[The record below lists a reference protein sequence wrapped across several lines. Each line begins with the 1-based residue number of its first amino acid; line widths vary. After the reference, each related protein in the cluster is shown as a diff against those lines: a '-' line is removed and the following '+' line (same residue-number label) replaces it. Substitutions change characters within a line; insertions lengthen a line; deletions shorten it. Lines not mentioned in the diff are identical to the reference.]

1 MKTVGKCMVG
11 RYALCSIAMM
21 MFTLLGCNKKD
32 VLKPDVPASVS
43 AVVSAMVQQ
52 EDAKGSVIRTADA
65 GDEQMVKEVVRL
77 TGQGKYKVGET
88 VKIAAGVKDG
98 YTLVGYYFRYTK
110 DYDSKRYPIDRAKL
124 LKANTDGGLAFVVQA
139 DITVIA
145 VVQKKE
151 TLPVPE
157 NPKEDDEP
165 LIQKEPFRLIP
176 SVDVRYWKEQNQK
189 AWDMIYPKI
198 VRLSEKE
205 EWEMIERY
213 DWDLMR
219 LHPELEEVLHTD
231 TIYSGETNLISY
243 WINIRQARAAVNRD
257 PSQAIRMAYALA
269 DLSGNIVQIY
279 PPFRQD
285 TSGKNVSYPVYVDL
299 PEGDYIQKVLIQ
311 IPEDP
316 DKWYDLRLH
325 DTLKEYQLYGRFY
338 SIKEKIDKNERFYKY
353 LPTLPNPNSYFVY
366 YKLPKDLLWWNDET
380 ITRHVVERKSVGKAP
395 IPGWTNT
402 HFFNPDGTERRYGSM
417 AAVFLESVDKIFT
430 AKMTL
435 SNKSNAYRKGTI
447 HAMVV
452 RKTWIAQNRDIFEKL
467 YLAGNNSQ
475 TGEYD
480 NRIEDMYSAGSTQ
493 VVFKGEENKAITLAL
508 KCTQRIEGFIALPG
522 AKNFLVF
529 YWQPEGEDKL
539 YFMTQDFSKVM
550 NRLQERTDVPFGEFW
565 AGSNNGV
572 DDQTRNIDWL
582 DGTNNYQPIIGPN
595 VLYEEFQTWLDGNGV
610 YIG

>member
-1 MKTVGKCMVG
+1 MKTNHTIPIGTLVLFLFL
-11 RYALCSIAMM
+11 ALS
-21 MFTLLGCNKKD
+21 GCRKSD
-32 VLKPDVPASVS
+32 VRQPYSPVEV
-43 AVVSAMVQQ
+43 VVSAMVQL
-52 EDAKGSVIRTADA
+52 EDVDGSVIRTADA
-65 GDEQMVKEVVRL
+65 GDEQMLKEVVRL

-88 VKIAAGVKDG
+88 VKIAAGVKDD
-98 YTLVGYYFRYTK
+98 YTLLGYYFRYTK
-110 DYDSKRYPIDRAKL
+110 DYDAKKYPIERAKL
-124 LKANTDGGLAFVVQA
+124 LKANTDGELAFVVQA

-157 NPKEDDEP
+157 EPKEDDEP
-165 LIQKEPFRLIP
+165 LIQKEPFKLIS
-176 SVDVRYWKEQNQK
+176 SVDVAYWKAQNQK

-198 VRLSEKE
+198 VRLSEE
-205 EWEMIERY
+205 AEWEMIERY
-213 DWDLMR
+213 DWDLER
-219 LHPELEEVLHTD
+219 LYPSLEEILHTD
-231 TIYSGETNLISY
+231 TIYSGETNLMSNI
-243 WINIRQARAAVNRD
+243 IQIRQARAAVNRD

-269 DLSGNIVQIY
+269 DKSGNIVQIY

-285 TSGKNVSYPVYVDL
+285 TSGRHCRYPVYVDL

-316 DKWYDLRLH
+316 DRWYDLRLH
-325 DTLKEYQLYGRFY
+325 DTLEESNVSAYGWFY
-338 SIKEKIDKNERFYKY
+338 SNKNRIDKNERFYKY
-353 LPTLPNPNSYFVY
+353 LPTLPNSNSYFVY

-380 ITRHVVERKSVGKAP
+380 ITRHVVERKSVDKAP

-402 HFFNPDGTERRYGSM
+402 HFFNPDGTERRYGSLS
-417 AAVFLESVDKIFT
+417 AVFLESVDKIFT

-467 YLAGNNSQ
+467 YLAVNRSEV
-475 TGEYD
+475 GEYD
-480 NRIEDMYSAGSTQ
+480 NRIEDMYNAGNAQ
-493 VVFKGEENKAITLAL
+493 VIFRGEENKEITLGI
-508 KCTQRIEGFIALPG
+508 KCTERTPASIAVPG
-522 AKNFLVF
+522 HDNYLVF
-529 YWQPEGEDKL
+529 YWQPEGENKL

-595 VLYEEFQTWLDGNGV
+595 VLYEEFQTWLNGNGV
-610 YIG
+610 WIE

>member
-1 MKTVGKCMVG
+1 MKTNHTIPMGTLVLFSVL
-11 RYALCSIAMM
+11 AL
-21 MFTLLGCNKKD
+21 FGCRKSD
-32 VLKPDVPASVS
+32 VRQPDVPVEV
-43 AVVSAMVQQ
+43 VVSAMVQL

-65 GDEQMVKEVVRL
+65 GDAQMVKEVVSL

-88 VKIAAGVKDG
+88 AKIATGVKED
-98 YTLVGYYFRYTK
+98 YTLLGYYFRYTK

-124 LKANTDGGLAFVVQA
+124 LKANADGGLAFVVQA

-151 TLPVPE
+151 ALPTPGE
-157 NPKEDDEP
+157 PKEDDEP

-198 VRLSEKE
+198 VRLSEEE

-269 DLSGNIVQIY
+269 DKSGNIVQIY

-299 PEGDYIQKVLIQ
+299 PEGDYTQKVLIQ

-325 DTLKEYQLYGRFY
+325 DTLKEYQLYGEFY
-338 SIKEKIDKNERFYKY
+338 RIKEKIDKNERFYKY

-380 ITRHVVERKSVGKAP
+380 ITRHVVERKTVDEAP

-402 HFFNPDGTERRYGSM
+402 HFFNPDGTEMRYGVLANM
-417 AAVFLESVDKIFT
+417 GLKKNDGGQL
-430 AKMTL
+430 KMNL
-435 SNKSNAYRKGTI
+435 SNKSNAYRRGTV
-447 HAMVV
+447 HAVVV
-452 RKTWIAQNRDIFEKL
+452 RKTWIAQNKDILEKIWEVC
-467 YLAGNNSQ
+467 NS
-475 TGEYD
+475 
-480 NRIEDMYSAGSTQ
+480 RSAGSADNRVEEIREAGKVDVT
-493 VVFKGEENKAITLAL
+493 FRGEESKEVSIDLYCPQGPNG
-508 KCTQRIEGFIALPG
+508 EVSLPG
-522 AKNFLVF
+522 CNYYLVF
-529 YWQPEGEDKL
+529 YWQPEGESKL
-539 YFMTQDFSKVM
+539 YFMTQNFSKVL
-550 NRLQERTDVPFGEFW
+550 NRLQERIDVPFGEFW

-595 VLYEEFQTWLDGNGV
+595 VLYEEFQTWLNGNG
-610 YIG
+610 ILI